1 LQGFGWSAR
10 QDGSTQILACLEQFF
25 QSCPCVL
32 DMRSYDLC
40 CAFRIL
46 FFDHVNER
54 PVLGVSGDG

>member
-1 LQGFGWSAR
+1 
-10 QDGSTQILACLEQFF
+10 
-25 QSCPCVL
+25 
-32 DMRSYDLC
+32 MRSYDLC